1 VEPRHVEA
9 NLGLLEPLS
18 GASVGLSREI
28 SRLPAACG
36 RERAAVPAGLGAVPA
51 TLHRSPNGMAIAA
64 EGVPPTLVERLL
76 ADPEAVIRRGLKR
89 PVKIS
94 HGSVLVEADLPLG
107 GRKTRVAYKQYRPRS
122 LWKAI
127 CRLLRRSPA
136 RRDWTAAQ
144 RLVALGIA
152 AARPVLLVEPAAPRL
167 RRRSYLA
174 TEWIAG
180 SLNLHLWGWELA
192 ELPLN
197 DRLARAAR
205 CAEGLGRLIGRLH
218 GRGVAHRDLKGANL
232 LVVDRDGRIAAW
244 LVDVAGARFVRRLS
258 GRRRARNL
266 ARLAV
271 GLEAHPWVGRTACCR
286 FLRSYLRE
294 LPAPKADWKTLW
306 RDVAAESR
314 RLRTK
319 MVRRGEPLL

>member
-9 NLGLLEPLS
+9 NLGLLEPPS

-28 SRLPAACG
+28 SRSPAASE

-51 TLHRSPNGMAIAA
+51 TLHRSPNGTAIAA

-94 HGSVLVEADLPLG
+94 HGSVLVEAELPLG
-107 GRKTRVAYKQYRPRS
+107 GRMTRVAYKQYRPRS
-122 LWKAI
+122 RWKAI
-127 CRLLRRSPA
+127 CHLLRRSPA

-152 AARPVLLVEPAAPRL
+152 TARPVLLVEPAAPRL

-197 DRLARAAR
+197 DRLERAAR

-218 GRGVAHRDLKGANL
+218 GCGVAHRDLKGANL
-232 LVVDRDGRIAAW
+232 LVVDRGGRIATW

-258 GRRRARNL
+258 DRRRARNL

-286 FLRSYLRE
+286 FLRAYLRE
-294 LPAPKADWKTLW
+294 LLAPKPDWKTLW

-314 RLRTK
+314 RLRAK
-319 MVRRGEPLL
+319 MLRRGEPLL